1 MLSIFFVFLFRP
13 HGTDKRKALCKNRN
27 GESGNVM
34 RGLVVKRGILLR
46 NQGDGNVGNQGEN
59 DWWECSN
66 QGRNAGN
73 QGCSTENRDCIER
86 NQGKN
91 LYIGVELMQ

>member
-1 MLSIFFVFLFRP
+1 
-13 HGTDKRKALCKNRN
+13 
-27 GESGNVM
+27 M
-34 RGLVVKRGILLR
+34 RGQVVKRGISLR
-46 NQGDGNVGNQGEN
+46 NQRDGNVGNQGEN
-59 DWWECSN
+59 DWWECNN

-73 QGCSTENRDCIER
+73 QGGSTENRDCIEG

>member
-46 NQGDGNVGNQGEN
+46 NQGDRNVGNQGEN
-59 DWWECSN
+59 DWWECNN

-73 QGCSTENRDCIER
+73 QGGSTENRDCIEG

>member
-1 MLSIFFVFLFRP
+1 M
-13 HGTDKRKALCKNRN
+13 
-27 GESGNVM
+27 
-34 RGLVVKRGILLR
+34 VKRGISLR
-46 NQGDGNVGNQGEN
+46 NQRDGNVGNQGEN
-59 DWWECSN
+59 DWWECNN

-73 QGCSTENRDCIER
+73 QGGSTENRDCIEG